1 MRACDFAEHYYAQFI
16 LFGLAIQAVHFRRML
31 LYFLSK
37 SKDAAQRILL
47 FAPQVRRNKRKLNSI
62 LSCGS
67 GHPQLEQDGD
77 RARVVFP
84 AWDLP
89 RQLKGE

>member
-1 MRACDFAEHYYAQFI
+1 MHSLSFLDRRSKPFIFAACCYIFF
-16 LFGLAIQAVHFRRML
+16 
-31 LYFLSK
+31 SK

-67 GHPQLEQDGD
+67 GHPQLEQAGD
-77 RARVVFP
+77 RARVGFP